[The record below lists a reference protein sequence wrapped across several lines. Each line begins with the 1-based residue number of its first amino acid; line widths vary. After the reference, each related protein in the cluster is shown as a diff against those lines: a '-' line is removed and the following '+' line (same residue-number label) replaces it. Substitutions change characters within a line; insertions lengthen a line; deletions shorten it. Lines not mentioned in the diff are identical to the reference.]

1 MAWSNNHLPKYRK
14 HRASGQAVVT
24 LNGRDFYLGPHGTQA
39 SKIQYD
45 RLLGEWLQNSRN
57 PLISASDGITV
68 VELCARYFKFAKQY
82 YQRNGKCTG
91 ETPSIRIALRSLREW
106 YGKSPA
112 AEFGPLALQS
122 LRQRMIDA
130 DHSRSYVNSQVN
142 RIKRMFKWAVA
153 EELIPPAVSQGLSA
167 VSGLRMGRC
176 GARETSPVL
185 PVEDSIVDKTLP
197 HMSSV
202 VADMVRLQRLTGM
215 RPAEVCLLRP
225 CNVGRNDDVWIYKPS
240 THKSE
245 HHGKARTIFI
255 GPQAQD
261 VLLRYLARSADEY
274 CFRPCDSEAKRLA
287 AKSANRVTPLS
298 CGNRPGTNRKR
309 NPAKAP
315 GSCYTTHSY
324 RRAIHYACDKAFPH
338 NELGSIV
345 RDSMTLG
352 ERAALK
358 GWQSDHRWSPNQ
370 LRHAAA
376 TEVRKQFGLEAA
388 QIILGHSAANVT
400 QVYAERDMAKGLEV
414 ARQIG

>member
-24 LNGRDFYLGPHGTQA
+24 LNGRDFYLGPHGTKA

-57 PLISASDGITV
+57 PLIASSDGVTV

-82 YQRNGKCTG
+82 YQRDGHCTG
-91 ETPSIRIALRSLREW
+91 ETPNIRIALRFLREW
-106 YGKSPA
+106 YGKSAA

-153 EELIPPAVSQGLSA
+153 EELIPPSVSQGLSA
-167 VSGLRMGRC
+167 VTGLRMGRG
-176 GARETSPVL
+176 GARETLPVL
-185 PVEDSIVDKTLP
+185 PVEDSIVDQTLP
-197 HMSSV
+197 YMSSI

-225 CNVGRNDDVWIYKPS
+225 GDLDRIGEVWVYRPS
-240 THKSE
+240 THKTE
-245 HHGKARTIFI
+245 HHGKSRTVFI

-274 CFRPCDSEAKRLA
+274 CFQPSDSEAKRLA
-287 AKSANRVTPLS
+287 AKSASRVTPMS

-309 NPAKAP
+309 NPRKQP
-315 GSCYTTHSY
+315 GSRYTTASY
-324 RRAIHYACDKAFPH
+324 RRAIHYACGKSFPH
-338 NELGSIV
+338 PKLGSVI
-345 RDSMTLG
+345 RDSMAG
-352 ERAALK
+352 AERANLK
-358 GWQSDHRWSPNQ
+358 TWQSDHRWSPNQ

-388 QIILGHSAANVT
+388 QIILGHSAADIT

-414 ARQIG
+414 ARLIG

>member
-1 MAWSNNHLPKYRK
+1 MFDSAAFPKLQKRYIPFLKNSERRPAMAWSNNHLPKYRK

-24 LNGRDFYLGPHGTQA
+24 LNGRDFYLGPHGTKA

-57 PLISASDGITV
+57 PLIAASDGITV

-82 YQRNGKCTG
+82 YQRNGECTG
-91 ETPSIRIALRSLREW
+91 ETPNIRIALRFLREW

-185 PVEDSIVDKTLP
+185 PVEDSVVDKTLP
-197 HMSSV
+197 HMSSI

-225 CNVGRNDDVWIYKPS
+225 CDLD
-240 THKSE
+240 
-245 HHGKARTIFI
+245 
-255 GPQAQD
+255 PQAQD

-287 AKSANRVTPLS
+287 AKSASRVTPLS

-309 NPAKAP
+309 KPAKQP
-315 GSCYTTHSY
+315 GSCYATDSY

-338 NELGSIV
+338 TELGSII
-345 RDSMTLG
+345 RDSMTPG

-358 GWQSDHRWSPNQ
+358 AWQSDHRWSPNQ

-388 QIILGHSAANVT
+388 QIILGHSAADVT
-400 QVYAERDMAKGLEV
+400 QVYAERDLAKGIHV
-414 ARQIG
+414 AKMIG